1 MNERLREIVNVEIF
15 IDTNILFYG
24 VNISNPDKYSK
35 AGALLQLLWQKP
47 KLPDISTQV
56 LQEFYVTLIK
66 NKVETEEAQ
75 KIVKDY
81 YVWNVISV
89 GTKLIDQAFFLQ
101 KRYILSFWDS
111 LVLAAAEQANCS
123 YVLTEDLNHGQKY
136 GKLIAINPFHS
147 SYDT

>member
-1 MNERLREIVNVEIF
+1 MNERLREIVSVEIF

-24 VNISNPDKYSK
+24 VNISNPDKYAK

-136 GKLIAINPFHS
+136 GKLTAINPFHS
-147 SYDT
+147 SYNT